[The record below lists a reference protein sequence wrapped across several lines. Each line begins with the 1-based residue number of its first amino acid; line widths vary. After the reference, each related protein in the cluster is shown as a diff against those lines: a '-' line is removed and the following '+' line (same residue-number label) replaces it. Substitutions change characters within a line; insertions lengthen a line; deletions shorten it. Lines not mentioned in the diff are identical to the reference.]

1 MNRFGWKEL
10 PRYDADNQ
18 SHEKFK
24 GSFSSEEKAC
34 IDCLEDLPE
43 K

>member
-1 MNRFGWKEL
+1 MNRFAWKEL
-10 PRYDADNQ
+10 SRYEADNH

-34 IDCLEDLPE
+34 IGDLPE